1 MSGSAVAAPPERLL
15 RIGEVASLTGTTA
28 RTIRNY
34 EEIGLLP
41 SAEDRLHGK
50 RRLYTEADVDRLAEL
65 LRLRDL
71 LGLSLEDLK
80 RLVEAETARAGLR
93 ERWRETDDRDEQVQI
108 LRQSLS
114 HIADQLRLVRAR
126 RTELERLE
134 GELVSKQR
142 RVRSLLRE
150 RERER

>member
-28 RTIRNY
+28 RTIRYY

-93 ERWRETDDRDEQVQI
+93 ERWQHTDDPAEQRHI
-108 LRQSLS
+108 LEQSLG
-114 HIADQLRLVRAR
+114 HIADQLKLVRAR
-126 RTELERLE
+126 RAELERLE
-134 GELVSKQR
+134 EELVARQR
-142 RVRSLLRE
+142 RNRSLLSAPSR
-150 RERER
+150 RT